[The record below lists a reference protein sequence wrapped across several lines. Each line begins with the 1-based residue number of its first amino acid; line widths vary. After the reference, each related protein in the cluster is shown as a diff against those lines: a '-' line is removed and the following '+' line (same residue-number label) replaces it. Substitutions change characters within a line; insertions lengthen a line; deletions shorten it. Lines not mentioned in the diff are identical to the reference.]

1 MGTGDSSD
9 FSDAPAILETTG
21 CTPQELA
28 EAAELSYVGN
38 GQPGY
43 VRLRRGRG
51 FTYRDAQGRTVRDPK
66 LRKRFAAL
74 AIPPAWTDI
83 WICPDPNGHILAT
96 GRDSAGRKQYIYH
109 PRWGEVRGGV
119 KYGRLRAFGEA
130 LPALRR
136 QVATDLRRRT
146 LSREKVTALV
156 IRLMEETLIRI
167 GNDEYARHN
176 DSYGLTT
183 MQDEHVEIDGSSLVF
198 EFRGKSGKEHEVAL
212 RDRRLAQL
220 VKACQELPGQRLFQY
235 VDSAG
240 ELCSLTSTEVNHY
253 LRSATGEEFSAK
265 DFRTWGGTVLAART
279 LHEIGPGKDSAQI
292 KQNVT
297 AAVAQIAEALG
308 NTPAICRQHYIHPVI
323 LSAYE
328 NGALESAYRKVA
340 RRKAVQD
347 LDEAAALLV
356 LQGAEGKTR

>member
-1 MGTGDSSD
+1 MGTGNSS
-9 FSDAPAILETTG
+9 SIPDAPALLETTG

-28 EAAELSYVGN
+28 EAAELTYVAD

-43 VRLRRGRG
+43 ARLRRGRG
-51 FTYRDAQGRTVRDPK
+51 FTYRDARGRTVRDAS

-109 PRWGEVRGGV
+109 PRWGEVRSEA
-119 KYGRLRAFGEA
+119 KYGRLRVFGEA

-136 QVATDLRRRT
+136 QVAADLRRHT

-176 DSYGLTT
+176 DTYGLTT
-183 MQDEHVEIDGSSLVF
+183 MQDEHVEIDGSTLVF

-212 RDRRLAQL
+212 RDRRLAHL

-235 VDSAG
+235 LDSSG
-240 ELCSLTSTEVNHY
+240 ELCALTSTDVNHY
-253 LRSATGEEFSAK
+253 LREATGQEFSAK
-265 DFRTWGGTVLAART
+265 DFRTWGGTALAARV
-279 LHEIGPGKDSAQI
+279 LHEIGAGEGATPT
-292 KQNVT
+292 KQHVVE
-297 AAVAQIAEALG
+297 AVKRIAEALG
-308 NTPAICRQHYIHPVI
+308 NTPAVCRRHYVHPAI

-328 NGALESAYRKVA
+328 SGALEAAYRKLA
-340 RRKAVQD
+340 RRTAAEE
-347 LDEAAALLV
+347 LDEAVTLHLLRE
-356 LQGAEGKTR
+356 AEGRRG